1 MTAQPTYAPDGY
13 RPTAPS
19 PIQARPTAPRPTSS
33 RPTPPRTSRRRT
45 GRTVAVLGALLVVLA
60 GLGAAAMHLLGPATV
75 ETAAVRNEIV
85 RVTQDAVGVAPADV
99 RCPEGI
105 LAQAGATFTCTGT
118 VEGQPVTWWVRQ
130 VDDRGGLAVTADR
143 LLRRDTLE
151 QTVATRVGADLRTT
165 VTAACGPADRT
176 VLRNTPGQEID
187 CTATN
192 PAAPTDTATMTVTV
206 DESGAAAY
214 RFV

>member
-19 PIQARPTAPRPTSS
+19 PLQARPTAP

-60 GLGAAAMHLLGPATV
+60 GLGAAAMHLLAPATV
-75 ETAAVRNEIV
+75 ETATVRNEIV
-85 RVTQDAVGVAPADV
+85 RVTRDAVGVAPTDV

-118 VEGQPVTWWVRQ
+118 VDGQPVTWWVRQ

-165 VTAACGPADRT
+165 VTVDCGPADRT

-187 CTATN
+187 CTATD
-192 PAAPTDTATMTVTV
+192 PTDPTDVTRLTVTL
-206 DESGAAAY
+206 DENGTLAY
-214 RFV
+214 RLR